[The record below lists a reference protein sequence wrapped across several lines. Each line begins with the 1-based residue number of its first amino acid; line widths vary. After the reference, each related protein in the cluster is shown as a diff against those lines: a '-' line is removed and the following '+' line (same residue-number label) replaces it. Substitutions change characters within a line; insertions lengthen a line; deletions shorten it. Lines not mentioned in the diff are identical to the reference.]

1 MVYSIYFEAFKQTT
15 LHGAILFDIP
25 KRRIDR
31 LTLPKTIITHLFH
44 ILLERL
50 IVVSRQGRITPLFQ
64 GNLDMIPFKVIADD
78 EIVGFCFLKR
88 LNSRVFEVGLIG
100 VLESKRGLGIGSQAI
115 DLIKQYVKKMG
126 ANRLIVRASGIKQVA
141 GFFTKCG
148 FKQVFSEEVFFFDI
162 A

>member
-1 MVYSIYFEAFKQTT
+1 MVYAIYFEAFKQRT
-15 LHGAILFDIP
+15 LQGAILFDIP
-25 KRRIDR
+25 KRRTDR
-31 LTLPKTIITHLFH
+31 LTLPRTIIIHLFH

-50 IVVSRQGRITPLFQ
+50 IVASQQGRITSLFQ
-64 GNLDMIPFKVIADD
+64 SNLDMIPFKVIADD

-88 LNSRVFEVGLIG
+88 FNSRVFELGLIG
-100 VLESKRGLGIGSQAI
+100 VLKSKRGLGIGSQTI

-148 FKQVFSEEVFFFDI
+148 FKLAFSEEVFFLDI
-162 A
+162 P